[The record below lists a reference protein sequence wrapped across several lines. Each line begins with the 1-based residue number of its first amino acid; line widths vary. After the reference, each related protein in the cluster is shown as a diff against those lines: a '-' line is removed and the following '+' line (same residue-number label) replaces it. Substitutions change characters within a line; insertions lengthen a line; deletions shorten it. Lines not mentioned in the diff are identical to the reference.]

1 MTLLFSN
8 LQQALD
14 LKEAQYDEL
23 RTSSADK
30 IDRMQQALDAAND
43 EYSAKE
49 SEADALRDDLR
60 AKRVSDLIDMI
71 GFKFYFNILM

>member
-1 MTLLFSN
+1 LLLCGNDLTPLLSN

-60 AKRVSDLIDMI
+60 AKRVSDLV
-71 GFKFYFNILM
+71 

>member
-1 MTLLFSN
+1 MCGNDLTPLLSN

-60 AKRVSDLIDMI
+60 AKRVSDLV
-71 GFKFYFNILM
+71 